1 MFSWLK
7 KVKLESYL
15 TNIYGSTDIREIPW
29 VKQMMPS
36 SVSEHTPNWFSK
48 QKAFR
53 EKNYNLN
60 TIKMC
65 PSFINTFKVGHIIR
79 NPSQIEVVGQQGE
92 NGTIFTSMFSE
103 IGECHASW
111 HLEDTFADNFPFPTG
126 MIKASYKVHSPFMV
140 RASRS
145 TNLFI
150 LPCWWDSNYPNVAA
164 IQGLIRIS
172 PKRDIPFN
180 INTFI
185 REPKVGE
192 SYIIPYGA
200 PLAQLIVVDLPE
212 VEYCHNQS
220 LCVDDQAKREA
231 AEPKHQRVQGQ
242 KRNPIDNIKEFLIKT
257 GIKNEN

>member
-15 TNIYGSTDIREIPW
+15 TDIYGSTDIREIPW

-36 SVSEHTPNWFSK
+36 PVREHTPNWFSR

-53 EKNYNLN
+53 ENNYTRN

-103 IGECHASW
+103 VGECHASW
-111 HLEDTFADNFPFPTG
+111 HLEDSFTDNFPFPAG
-126 MIKASYKVHSPFMV
+126 MIKASYKIHSPFMV
-140 RASRS
+140 RTSRS

-150 LPCWWDSNYPNVAA
+150 LPCWWDNNYPNIAA
-164 IQGLIRIS
+164 IQGLIQMS
-172 PKRDIPFN
+172 PKRDITFN
-180 INTFI
+180 LNTFI

-200 PLAQLIVVDLPE
+200 PLAQLIVVDLPDI
-212 VEYCHNQS
+212 EYSYNQS
-220 LCVDDQAKREA
+220 LLTDDQAKKSI
-231 AEPKHQRVQGQ
+231 AEPKYIRVQGL
-242 KRNPIDNIKEFLIKT
+242 KRNPLDNIKEFLIKT